1 MSAAARCVLRRAVGG
16 PTPPE
21 RAAPPRPSRRGRAGR
36 LRARSRSVAPSA
48 LPPRPCV
55 PPRSFVPESV
65 LKKRTAQA
73 ALRTKALAARKT
85 EKAAAKT
92 KRCVPAASNPART
105 VNNR

>member
-1 MSAAARCVLRRAVGG
+1 MSAAVRCVARRAVGA

-21 RAAPPRPSRRGRAGR
+21 RAAPPRPSRRGCAGR
-36 LRARSRSVAPSA
+36 LRARSRTVAPSA

-55 PPRSFVPESV
+55 PPRSFVPESA

-92 KRCVPAASNPART
+92 KRCVPAAFPLAPA
-105 VNNR
+105 VNER